1 MKNPFYDPKVKINTR
16 TGEQAYQDY
25 LDRMKNE
32 KQAKPV
38 AKKTKA
44 TVNTPVS
51 AEFSLE
57 DLTDFW
63 QVNGVNYRDGIY
75 QVDLAKTLLDNGN
88 NRTQNEWVE
97 YSKKAIARNEFYVG
111 DFPLYHSLF
120 SVLFRNK
127 ENTKYKDR
135 INDVKELISK
145 NMFNYWLMTL
155 TRIEYK
161 AQGQDKVIHNY
172 GMQDQYEVQEDI
184 IVKDDYISKMNP
196 QNELKAILGSDNV
209 NEINQV
215 YNWLTGKNAYLW
227 RINKKLE
234 KDIERVARFD
244 AVSDGAILSCGGSP
258 DYSNRALGVRAK
270 LSEGKNEKSVL

>member
-63 QVNGVNYRDGIY
+63 QVNGVSYRDGIY
-75 QVDLAKTLLDNGN
+75 QVDLAKTLLDKGN
-88 NRTQNEWVE
+88 TKIQDRWVE
-97 YSKKAIARNEFYVG
+97 YSKKAISNNEFYVG

-120 SVLFRNK
+120 SILFKNK
-127 ENTKYKDR
+127 ENPNYKTKIEEAK
-135 INDVKELISK
+135 KFISD
-145 NMFNYWLMTL
+145 NMFKYWLMTL

-161 AQGQDKVIHNY
+161 PSGKDKVIHNY
-172 GMQDQYEVQEDI
+172 GMQDQYGIQEDI
-184 IVKDDYISKMNP
+184 VGKDDYITQINP
-196 QNELKAILGSDNV
+196 QNELKAILGSDNI

-215 YNWLTGKNAYLW
+215 YNWITGNNAYLW
-227 RINKKLE
+227 RVNSKPYN
-234 KDIERVARFD
+234 DIECVAWF
-244 AVSDGAILSCGGSP
+244 GASPSRAGLDCDGSP
-258 DYSNRALGVRAK
+258 DGSNRALGVRAK

>member
-1 MKNPFYDPKVKINTR
+1 MSNIFYDPKKRIHSR
-16 TGEQAYQDY
+16 TGEQAYKDY
-25 LDRMKNE
+25 LNRVKNE
-32 KQAKPV
+32 KQAKLIT
-38 AKKTKA
+38 KKTKKSLNIP
-44 TVNTPVS
+44 VN

-57 DLTDFW
+57 DLTNFW
-63 QVNGVNYRDGIY
+63 QVNGVNYRNSIY

-88 NRTQNEWVE
+88 NRTQDEWTQ

-172 GMQDQYEVQEDI
+172 GM
-184 IVKDDYISKMNP
+184 
-196 QNELKAILGSDNV
+196 
-209 NEINQV
+209 
-215 YNWLTGKNAYLW
+215 
-227 RINKKLE
+227 
-234 KDIERVARFD
+234 
-244 AVSDGAILSCGGSP
+244 
-258 DYSNRALGVRAK
+258 
-270 LSEGKNEKSVL
+270 